1 MTGALI
7 SADSPDWW
15 QKAAHSGV
23 NPPSKRYAALIAE
36 KFLKGKSVVEGAGNP
51 LSLGQA
57 KRESK
62 SAPRFDPMTST
73 VSTLDNVPPQPSRQE
88 KLYSLELNQPAARQ
102 RDPTTFE
109 RSHSAVLEKE
119 KRAFFRSKGFM
130 ESYLEDANT
139 YRDFLV
145 WQMAHPRGHTRGNNP
160 SNFKPAT
167 DFYEHGT
174 ETTDTFRLSQSR
186 LQVNRHL
193 TSRNATAGAS
203 GTRSLKSSQSEP
215 VLMKKF
221 SDPPVSRI
229 QLSPRSHRAQV
240 AKSTLD
246 DLSAFERR
254 HHHLSGVE
262 DMTKEELIELIKR
275 EGLKIPG
282 PREYDAESNTLEIKR
297 LKKKD
302 YLKFIRKEL
311 FSTDEKPMVK
321 KGKKLGKAFCVCSI
335 FKSRQG
341 SVRVSAYSTERS
353 MNYSLFLSAEGLED
367 LDIRR
372 VPAEPFVE
380 KDPFAFRDFSK
391 TDAEIK
397 AEEDAEMADLNATYL
412 AEWEVWGS
420 ELIERLELS
429 PSGDL
434 QVGPPRLMANGLSRN
449 FCLTGRDLVSK
460 EEAKKREPSRVH
472 VRKWF
477 DMK

>member
-1 MTGALI
+1 M
-7 SADSPDWW
+7 
-15 QKAAHSGV
+15 
-23 NPPSKRYAALIAE
+23 
-36 KFLKGKSVVEGAGNP
+36 
-51 LSLGQA
+51 
-57 KRESK
+57 
-62 SAPRFDPMTST
+62 
-73 VSTLDNVPPQPSRQE
+73 
-88 KLYSLELNQPAARQ
+88 YSLELNQPAARQ

-193 TSRNATAGAS
+193 TSCNATAGAS

-262 DMTKEELIELIKR
+262 DMTKEELM
-275 EGLKIPG
+275 
-282 PREYDAESNTLEIKR
+282 NTG
-297 LKKKD
+297 
-302 YLKFIRKEL
+302 KE
-311 FSTDEKPMVK
+311 K
-321 KGKKLGKAFCVCSI
+321 
-335 FKSRQG
+335 
-341 SVRVSAYSTERS
+341 
-353 MNYSLFLSAEGLED
+353 
-367 LDIRR
+367 
-372 VPAEPFVE
+372 
-380 KDPFAFRDFSK
+380 
-391 TDAEIK
+391 
-397 AEEDAEMADLNATYL
+397 
-412 AEWEVWGS
+412 VW
-420 ELIERLELS
+420 R
-429 PSGDL
+429 
-434 QVGPPRLMANGLSRN
+434 
-449 FCLTGRDLVSK
+449 
-460 EEAKKREPSRVH
+460 
-472 VRKWF
+472 
-477 DMK
+477 

>member
-1 MTGALI
+1 
-7 SADSPDWW
+7 
-15 QKAAHSGV
+15 
-23 NPPSKRYAALIAE
+23 
-36 KFLKGKSVVEGAGNP
+36 
-51 LSLGQA
+51 
-57 KRESK
+57 
-62 SAPRFDPMTST
+62 
-73 VSTLDNVPPQPSRQE
+73 
-88 KLYSLELNQPAARQ
+88 
-102 RDPTTFE
+102 
-109 RSHSAVLEKE
+109 
-119 KRAFFRSKGFM
+119 
-130 ESYLEDANT
+130 
-139 YRDFLV
+139 
-145 WQMAHPRGHTRGNNP
+145 MA
-160 SNFKPAT
+160 
-167 DFYEHGT
+167 
-174 ETTDTFRLSQSR
+174 
-186 LQVNRHL
+186 
-193 TSRNATAGAS
+193 
-203 GTRSLKSSQSEP
+203 
-215 VLMKKF
+215 
-221 SDPPVSRI
+221 
-229 QLSPRSHRAQV
+229 
-240 AKSTLD
+240 
-246 DLSAFERR
+246 
-254 HHHLSGVE
+254 
-262 DMTKEELIELIKR
+262 LIELIKR

-397 AEEDAEMADLNATYL
+397 AEEDAEIADLNATYL

-460 EEAKKREPSRVH
+460 EEAKKRHDVNGVARTSLPSTKR
-472 VRKWF
+472 
-477 DMK
+477 